1 MIKNIFIRKKKE
13 KGLLGLGKGRGGELE
28 LEKEKTQKLLVGT
41 HTTIEDKVVQWN
53 IKDPKT
59 NSFSFC
65 SLSLSLSPSIF
76 YNIIIIIASA
86 SLYSTLQILILI
98 FAYPV
103 YGILWISQN
112 MIPWPVW
119 PSLCCTY
126 PLNRKGTGH
135 WVMLCYV
142 FFHVSKL
149 SATAQPSKLHY

>member
-98 FAYPV
+98 FAYSV
-103 YGILWISQN
+103 YGILWVSQN

-119 PSLCCTY
+119 SSLYCTY

-142 FFHVSKL
+142 FFHVSKI

>member
-65 SLSLSLSPSIF
+65 SFSLSPSIF
-76 YNIIIIIASA
+76 YNIIIIIARA

-98 FAYPV
+98 FAYSV
-103 YGILWISQN
+103 YGILWVSQN

-119 PSLCCTY
+119 SSLYCTY

>member
-53 IKDPKT
+53 IKDPKKYQLL
-59 NSFSFC
+59 FFLL

-98 FAYPV
+98 FAYSV
-103 YGILWISQN
+103 YGILWVL
-112 MIPWPVW
+112 PKYDTLTCLAL
-119 PSLCCTY
+119 SLLY
-126 PLNRKGTGH
+126 
-135 WVMLCYV
+135 
-142 FFHVSKL
+142 L
-149 SATAQPSKLHY
+149 SS